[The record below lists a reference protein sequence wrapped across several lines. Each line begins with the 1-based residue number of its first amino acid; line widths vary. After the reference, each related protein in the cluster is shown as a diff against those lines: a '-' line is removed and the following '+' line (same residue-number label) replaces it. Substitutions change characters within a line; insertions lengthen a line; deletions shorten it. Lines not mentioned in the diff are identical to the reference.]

1 MPLFAPWKRYQ
12 FFMRLK
18 KKKRKKR
25 KRRRRVQTQ
34 NGNAWSFARHFWVT
48 IAYDRSFRGGHSSSR
63 HFSCPT
69 CLRASHSQILPLL
82 SLSLSLSSCLSI
94 IFSLG
99 SCMLIQNGTKRI
111 TRVVVD
117 TCSSL
122 RLFVVIVVVVVVVF
136 VVVVVVVVAAVVFVI
151 IVVVPVVT
159 SLPSSL
165 PSSFSHPF
173 LSLSLFNCDGCLGG
187 HHELAG
193 R

>member
-1 MPLFAPWKRYQ
+1 
-12 FFMRLK
+12 
-18 KKKRKKR
+18 
-25 KRRRRVQTQ
+25 
-34 NGNAWSFARHFWVT
+34 
-48 IAYDRSFRGGHSSSR
+48 
-63 HFSCPT
+63 
-69 CLRASHSQILPLL
+69 
-82 SLSLSLSSCLSI
+82 
-94 IFSLG
+94 
-99 SCMLIQNGTKRI
+99 MLIQNGTKRI

-117 TCSSL
+117 TCSSP
-122 RLFVVIVVVVVVVF
+122 RLFIVIIVVVLIVVVVF
-136 VVVVVVVVAAVVFVI
+136 V

>member
-18 KKKRKKR
+18 KKKKKR
-25 KRRRRVQTQ
+25 EEEESKPKTVMRDPLPVIFESRSRMTAHLGGAIHPRDTSLVQRVSGHHT
-34 NGNAWSFARHFWVT
+34 ARYFP
-48 IAYDRSFRGGHSSSR
+48 F
-63 HFSCPT
+63 
-69 CLRASHSQILPLL
+69 

-122 RLFVVIVVVVVVVF
+122 RLFVVI
-136 VVVVVVVVAAVVFVI
+136 VVVVAAVVFVI